1 MDACSNTYRSPVEQ
15 QNDRSDYTRS
25 ISIAESR
32 KVLQKL
38 FDQMNEDFMFLK
50 TKCRLHGDRIMS
62 RWKKRSREKREL
74 WLLQADPNLCV
85 DRWHLLRYVCMDA
98 HLPWENA
105 RKLRKNFLLPYL
117 SVDVLK
123 NDPALFL
130 SLLYNRTYYHPYMWA
145 PSDSMELA
153 TGWNLCYL
161 DVEISGACV
170 AMYRENYGSLV
181 AWDAQAAHRSD
192 IVPFPRAK
200 LIFEA
205 QACLL
210 RFLRDVVNQI
220 LGEAD
225 IHFKAFNTTEGYYY
239 VLRRLCDDAVTA
251 WFWKSVLD
259 ELTNAKNWHDRPKDQ
274 STPGLPL
281 PPEYDQ
287 ALGALE
293 VLLYSRMQ
301 EQTRHLLP
309 RMIFQRPGF
318 SHKWDFQ
325 PAAGGDELSF
335 NRRSSVELA
344 DTMDEDP
351 LEWCLIMLVAKPENQ
366 PLRFDNGSLSQTVL
380 LFNFLA
386 NHLAQCSAKE
396 RERLDEVLLTHLQDH
411 ATISTILLC
420 LCLNRPQNTRR
431 RADQVQREDDR
442 FAWRSLNKLKG
453 PLPPEVARSL
463 ASKLKRFFDVGPL
476 SGPKDQNWLRGLD
489 ASHETLQGF
498 WKSFSLAYKDMMV
511 RENLPEED
519 IQLSLEFLSGHTS
532 KEYLD
537 ACAEEREQAI
547 RKAQAN
553 RTQGH
558 VAIPDVNQFSAIS
571 DLGEPRKNAK
581 REIHEP
587 KAKAKTR
594 GQGLGNR
601 EPPLSE
607 PAKDAEDEKKEPD
620 GRLAISNKRTLKVLK
635 AMFPIIGEDASK
647 SIDWGAFVQAM
658 ADMGFSAQNNG
669 GSSVV
674 FLNQGQAAGTSGG
687 KIIFH
692 KQHSVPKIDPIM
704 LQSWGKRMMKW
715 FGWRRDR
722 FFLAS

>member
-1 MDACSNTYRSPVEQ
+1 
-15 QNDRSDYTRS
+15 
-25 ISIAESR
+25 
-32 KVLQKL
+32 
-38 FDQMNEDFMFLK
+38 MFLK

-225 IHFKAFNTTEGYYY
+225 IQSATGSAKFMEMARTAFRSGHSGYRSHRTYHAFSAPPYIHVDDLTARAKVQMDAAADHLWLLQTQPSYLRRYVQLIRQNNSFKAFNTTEGYYY

-274 STPGLPL
+274 IAPGLPL
-281 PPEYDQ
+281 PPEHDQ

-309 RMIFQRPGF
+309 RTIFQRPGF

-420 LCLNRPQNTRR
+420 LRLNRPQNTRR

-587 KAKAKTR
+587 EAKAKTR

-601 EPPLSE
+601 EPPL
-607 PAKDAEDEKKEPD
+607 
-620 GRLAISNKRTLKVLK
+620 IRT
-635 AMFPIIGEDASK
+635 
-647 SIDWGAFVQAM
+647 
-658 ADMGFSAQNNG
+658 
-669 GSSVV
+669 
-674 FLNQGQAAGTSGG
+674 
-687 KIIFH
+687 
-692 KQHSVPKIDPIM
+692 
-704 LQSWGKRMMKW
+704 R
-715 FGWRRDR
+715 
-722 FFLAS
+722 